1 MLKVI
6 KTKVEKN
13 TTTITY
19 DAGDDV
25 FQIQSRRTLT
35 PYFDRSSRRP
45 RFMRPRT
52 RYIVTKRGKDFQEF
66 DSLKAAAQFIRG

>member
-6 KTKVEKN
+6 KTKVERN

-19 DAGDDV
+19 DAGDDI
-25 FQIQSRRTLT
+25 FQIQSRRTLV
-35 PYFDRSSRRP
+35 PYFERVSRRP

-52 RYIVTKRGKDFQEF
+52 RYIVTKHGRDFQEF
-66 DSLKAAAQFIRG
+66 DSLKAAAQFIKG

>member
-6 KTKVEKN
+6 KTTVDKGV
-13 TTTITY
+13 TTITY

-45 RFMRPRT
+45 SFMRPRT
-52 RYIVTKRGKDFQEF
+52 RYIVTMHGKDFQEF
-66 DSLKAAAQFIRG
+66 DSLKAAAQFIKG